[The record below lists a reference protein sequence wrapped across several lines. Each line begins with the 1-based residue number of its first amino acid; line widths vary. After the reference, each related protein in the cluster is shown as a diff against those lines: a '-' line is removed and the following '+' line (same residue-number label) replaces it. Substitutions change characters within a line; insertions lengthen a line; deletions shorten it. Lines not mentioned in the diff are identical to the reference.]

1 MSKIRKRL
9 DKLEAKTE
17 PQKNMLVVIKQKDE
31 SEEEALAREGLTQKD
46 VEEASCFTL
55 VEFV

>member
-9 DKLEAKTE
+9 ENLEAKTE
-17 PQKNMLVVIKQKDE
+17 PQKNMLVVIRYKDE

-46 VEEASCFTL
+46 IEEAAYFAC
-55 VEFV
+55 VRFV